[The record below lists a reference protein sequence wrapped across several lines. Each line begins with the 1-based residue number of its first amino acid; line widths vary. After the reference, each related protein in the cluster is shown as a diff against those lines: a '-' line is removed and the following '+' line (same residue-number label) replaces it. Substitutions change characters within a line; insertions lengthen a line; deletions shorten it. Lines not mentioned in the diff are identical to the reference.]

1 MRCGCCGVIVSG
13 QAGPDLNV
21 QRVVKRLDELLHII
35 LVDLH
40 YRGVEA
46 IVLEPYIDAL
56 SSCSEQHSKFAGN
69 ATEIQLTQVFSGGI
83 ISCVLVDNSAK
94 FGRALDTNH
103 EITSSLFI
111 QGQHH
116 QWPAFFAGPSS

>member
-1 MRCGCCGVIVSG
+1 MRRHPLCSVLIVDPIHHAVWLRRNSF
-13 QAGPDLNV
+13 GPDLNV

-69 ATEIQLTQVFSGGI
+69 ATEIQLTQVFPG
-83 ISCVLVDNSAK
+83 NSK
-94 FGRALDTNH
+94 LRTC
-103 EITSSLFI
+103 
-111 QGQHH
+111 
-116 QWPAFFAGPSS
+116 